1 MSSGGMFSTR
11 TGTSRPCP
19 VPGPCSIAAVH
30 SSVVYRG
37 RSKYAAEN
45 SASTRSQRA
54 SASLIAS
61 MKFWPTAQSQASSST
76 VYPASVSCQATH
88 SAHARSAPA

>member
-1 MSSGGMFSTR
+1 MSSAAMFSTR
-11 TGTSRPCP
+11 TGTSRPWSL
-19 VPGPCSIAAVH
+19 PGPCSSAAVH

-37 RSKYAAEN
+37 RSKYAADN
-45 SASTRSQRA
+45 NATTRSQRL

-61 MKFWPTAQSQASSST
+61 TKFCPADQFQASSST

-88 SAHARSAPA
+88 SAHARSTPA